1 MRKRKK
7 ILLTTSRRPTSRIRS
22 FCHDFAGSLPNIV
35 RINRGKL
42 NRDGII
48 EKAFEINAD
57 RVIIVDRWKGGSGKI
72 HLFAIEETEPNPV
85 NLLIYIKGLK
95 LRREFKMK
103 TKPVKS
109 FIITMSNTSSR
120 GRKIAESLAHFF
132 DISMLPSK
140 QAIHK
145 YSASMHISTDASG
158 RPTITFVL
166 LPELTEIGPRLS
178 LAKVMFFGKA

>member
-1 MRKRKK
+1 MRKRRR

-22 FCHDFAGSLPNIV
+22 FCHDFAGSLPNII

-42 NRDGII
+42 NLDGII
-48 EKAFEINAD
+48 EKALEIDAD
-57 RVIIVDRWKGGSGKI
+57 RAIIVDRWKGGSGKI
-72 HLFAIEETEPNPV
+72 HLLAMKETELNPAS
-85 NLLIYIKGLK
+85 LLIFIKGLK

-103 TKPVKS
+103 TKLVKS
-109 FIITMSNTSSR
+109 SIITMSNISSS

-132 DISMLPSK
+132 EISIFPSR
-140 QAIHK
+140 QVVHN

-158 RPTITFVL
+158 RTTITFAL

-178 LAKVMFFGKA
+178 LAKVMFLENS

>member
-1 MRKRKK
+1 
-7 ILLTTSRRPTSRIRS
+7 
-22 FCHDFAGSLPNIV
+22 
-35 RINRGKL
+35 
-42 NRDGII
+42 
-48 EKAFEINAD
+48 
-57 RVIIVDRWKGGSGKI
+57 
-72 HLFAIEETEPNPV
+72 
-85 NLLIYIKGLK
+85 
-95 LRREFKMK
+95 MK

-109 FIITMSNTSSR
+109 FITTMSNTSSR

>member
-22 FCHDFAGSLPNIV
+22 FCHDFVGSLPNIV

-42 NRDGII
+42 NLDGII
-48 EKAFEINAD
+48 EKAFEIDAD
-57 RVIIVDRWKGGSGKI
+57 RAIIVDRWKGGSGKI
-72 HLFAIEETEPNPV
+72 HLFAIKETELNPA
-85 NLLIYIKGLK
+85 NPLIYVKGLK

-103 TKPVKS
+103 TKLVKS

-132 DISMLPSK
+132 DILIFPSK
-140 QAIHK
+140 QAVHN
-145 YSASMHISTDASG
+145 YSASMRISTDASG
-158 RPTITFVL
+158 RTTITFVL
-166 LPELTEIGPRLS
+166 LPELTEIGPRLN
-178 LAKVMFFGKA
+178 LAKVMFFDKA